1 MKTPRTALRT
11 PLKRHGELKRH
22 ATWLSTAL
30 LCSALTAPPAVHAQ
44 GPATP
49 NVRLP
54 TLGDSVSDELD
65 VVAERKLGDQV
76 MREIRR
82 DPDVLDDPLL
92 LAYVQSIWRPLM
104 RAASQQGDINSD
116 TQRAFAWEAFLIRD
130 RAVNAF
136 ALPGG
141 FIGVYLG
148 LVGVTASRDE
158 LAAVLAHEMAHVT
171 QRHIARSMTN
181 SARTSM
187 VGLAA
192 MLAAVLVASKSNN
205 ANAAQA
211 AVMTGQAA
219 MIQGQL
225 NFSRDMEREADRVGY
240 SIFTGGSFAP
250 GGVAA
255 MFEKLE
261 AANRLND
268 SGAFPYLRSHPLT
281 IERIGDAR
289 ARVDAAQAARS
300 VLPTLEHEV
309 MRARARV
316 LMDSRAESLRRW
328 QTNPAAMKAQASTL
342 ANEPTAAA
350 SVDRIA
356 SHYASGLASLQLRDA
371 DAALTAAKAAQQAL
385 RTLAKRD
392 ASAERAVRLLLAQ
405 SMAMV
410 GQSSQAIAM
419 LDEQGDSHRAAMIT
433 RAAIATDAAR
443 SGTATANAPQA
454 LRESMEALQ
463 SWVTDH
469 RDDALAW
476 QHLARTHEQLGFKL
490 RALRADAEASA
501 ALGDVNGAL
510 DRMRAG
516 QRFAREAGP
525 SATDAIEA
533 AVIDARARELAAI
546 QKELLKDLRQRP

>member
-1 MKTPRTALRT
+1 VSFCKAGPAKCNLCGHAIIIVSSMKTPPSVPRARLQ
-11 PLKRHGELKRH
+11 RH
-22 ATWLSTAL
+22 AHWLCSAL

-44 GPATP
+44 GPSTQ

-54 TLGDSVSDELD
+54 TLGDSVSDDLD
-65 VVAERKLGDQV
+65 VHAERKLGDQV

-92 LAYVQSIWRPLM
+92 LAYVQSIWQPLM

-116 TQRAFAWEAFLIRD
+116 TRRAFAWEAFLIRD

-141 FIGVYLG
+141 YIGVYLG
-148 LVGVTASRDE
+148 LVGTTSSRDE

-171 QRHIARSMTN
+171 QRHIARSLTN
-181 SARTSM
+181 QARTSM
-187 VGLAA
+187 VGIAA

-240 SIFTGGSFAP
+240 GIFSGAAYAP
-250 GGVAA
+250 AGIAA

-261 AANRLND
+261 SANRLND

-281 IERIGDAR
+281 VERIGDAR
-289 ARVDAAQAARS
+289 ARVDAAQAPRT
-300 VLPTLEHEV
+300 VPPTLEHEV

-316 LMDSRAESLRRW
+316 LMDPRAESVRRW
-328 QTNPAAMKAQASTL
+328 QLAATSGSAIERVGAQYGSA
-342 ANEPTAAA
+342 
-350 SVDRIA
+350 I
-356 SHYASGLASLQLRDA
+356 ASLQLRDA
-371 DAALTAAKAAQQAL
+371 EGALRAAKAAQELLRAL
-385 RTLAKRD
+385 PKRD
-392 ASAERAVRLLLAQ
+392 AMSERAVRLAHAQALA
-405 SMAMV
+405 MN
-410 GQSSQAIAM
+410 GQSSQAIAL
-419 LDEQGDSHRAAMIT
+419 LDAAGDSHRALMMA
-433 RAAIATDAAR
+433 RAAIATDAMRGSA
-443 SGTATANAPQA
+443 ATPESTQA
-454 LRESMEALQ
+454 LRQSMEALQ
-463 SWVTDH
+463 AWVSDH

-476 QHLARTHEQLGFKL
+476 QHLARANEPLGLKL
-490 RALRADAEASA
+490 RAMRADAEASA
-501 ALGDVNGAL
+501 ASGEG
-510 DRMRAG
+510 
-516 QRFAREAGP
+516 GP
-525 SATDAIEA
+525 GMVDAIEA

-546 QKELLKDLRQRP
+546 QKELLKDSRQRP